1 MSKLIHFTHSTL
13 LQIINCQQFY
23 DKAKHF
29 VYSIYLNTMESEQS
43 LESIPFQV
51 NQIRGKNVNPLLP
64 HLELSEQLHQALD
77 RLLLGLGFLGSRR
90 NVNHFG
96 GPEVSSARRLL
107 MEVLLTLQRVGP
119 DGHLEQRNI
128 LRPLY

>member
-1 MSKLIHFTHSTL
+1 M
-13 LQIINCQQFY
+13 
-23 DKAKHF
+23 
-29 VYSIYLNTMESEQS
+29 
-43 LESIPFQV
+43 ESIPFQV